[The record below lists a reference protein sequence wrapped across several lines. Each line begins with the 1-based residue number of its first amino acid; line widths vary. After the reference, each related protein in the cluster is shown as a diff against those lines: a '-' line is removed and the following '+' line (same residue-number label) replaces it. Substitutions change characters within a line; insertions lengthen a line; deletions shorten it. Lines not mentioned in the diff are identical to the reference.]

1 MEQNYLW
8 CYSRKP
14 RKGLLEDDFYFYSDG
29 RILRVYDRTIN
40 KLNLEEWV
48 TKDFFLKEEIAD
60 IIKRCPNE
68 YKNHTKNVLLF

>member
-14 RKGLLEDDFYFYSDG
+14 RKGLLDDDFYFYPDG

-40 KLNLEEWV
+40 KFNVEEWV
-48 TKDFFLKEEIAD
+48 TKDFFSPDEITTITEECPHEFKAC
-60 IIKRCPNE
+60 IKQML
-68 YKNHTKNVLLF
+68 Y